1 MSGNAKDG
9 KSSLNHKSKQPP
21 HGRIDQRRSPSRSLG
36 DSGSN
41 PFSAISEVKI
51 GDTSDISNQ

>member
-1 MSGNAKDG
+1 
-9 KSSLNHKSKQPP
+9 
-21 HGRIDQRRSPSRSLG
+21 LG